1 MVKLIVVQNNQRL
14 VVDAGVRYFCKLNK
28 WKTGRRSMF
37 ASKLNNIQKLL
48 ILQGIGLKKYLKL

>member
-1 MVKLIVVQNNQRL
+1 MVKLIVVRNNQRL

-28 WKTGRRSMF
+28 WKPGRRCMF